1 MDEHT
6 RTWVSVDEA
15 FVLCQ
20 QAGLNRTKKT
30 IRTWAR
36 KDHVDAEK
44 QITPTGEQWMLD
56 SASLDVKI
64 KAELE
69 FQARAEIGTN
79 YRHPSAPPSERVQT
93 TNDPV
98 RTSSDAFEP
107 APISAGTSKM
117 EAEIESL
124 RFDKATRDAK
134 IEFLT
139 QQNREWQQAMMG
151 QSRYIGHLE
160 TKLVR
165 LGGQADQTFLEA
177 PVPERPIEPEIV
189 NPNQP
194 DLGVG

>member
-1 MDEHT
+1 MNEQT

-36 KDHVDAEK
+36 KDHVEAEK

-69 FQARAEIGTN
+69 FQAKAETRSN
-79 YRHPSAPPSERVQT
+79 HVQPSTHPSEPVQT
-93 TNDPV
+93 MDDPV
-98 RTSSDAFEP
+98 RTSADVFEHVRTG
-107 APISAGTSKM
+107 ADTSKF

-124 RFDKATRDAK
+124 RFDKAARDAK

-165 LGGQADQTFLEA
+165 LGGQADQAFLEA

-189 NPNQP
+189 NPDQQ